1 MASRVKIGDRTNVV
15 RGAVDQCTSCAS
27 ANCMDLS
34 QISDKTRLDFARTIA
49 AYGTHDP
56 TIEQRIPNL
65 KFRYSAEHDHPE
77 GPMYVYKDTADESL
91 IFSGEDLGVGS
102 Q

>member
-1 MASRVKIGDRTNVV
+1 MRLRSGFDALGN
-15 RGAVDQCTSCAS
+15 GM
-27 ANCMDLS
+27 NLN
-34 QISDKTRLDFARTIA
+34 QIDDKTRLDFARTIA

-56 TIEQRIPNL
+56 PIERRIPNL

-77 GPMYVYKDTADESL
+77 GPMYVYKDTVDESL